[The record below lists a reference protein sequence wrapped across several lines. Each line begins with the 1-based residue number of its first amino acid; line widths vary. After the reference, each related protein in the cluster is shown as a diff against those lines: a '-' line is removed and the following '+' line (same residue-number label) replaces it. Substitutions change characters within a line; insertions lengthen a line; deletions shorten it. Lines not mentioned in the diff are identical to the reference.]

1 LEDDRNTISLGR
13 RSRDYIGWL
22 AGTPPAAAAS
32 EASLAADR
40 YPHCCSARLAAR
52 RRRVFPSDSWQGGF
66 SMICAGRNRRGFSLV
81 ELVIVI
87 IIIGIIAAIAVPRFS
102 AATTN
107 ANDKQVK
114 ASLAILQNAVD
125 LYQAEHTGTTTTKWN
140 LGVAGSPTSVTAA
153 KGLLKQT
160 ESTGALGDLSGN
172 EFGPYVRSLP
182 ANLNKGEVFVGIE
195 IDDGSTQTCTAGVA
209 GDGLGQTW
217 TNAQCGWT
225 LKTTDLTISPKP

>member
-1 LEDDRNTISLGR
+1 L
-13 RSRDYIGWL
+13 
-22 AGTPPAAAAS
+22 
-32 EASLAADR
+32 
-40 YPHCCSARLAAR
+40 SARVAAR
-52 RRRVFPSDSWQGGF
+52 RRVCPSEFLAKGLFNDLCRTKQQR
-66 SMICAGRNRRGFSLV
+66 ILAGRAGDR
-81 ELVIVI
+81 I

-160 ESTGALGDLSGN
+160 ESTGALGDSSGN

-182 ANLNKGEVFVGIE
+182 ANLNKGEAFVGIE